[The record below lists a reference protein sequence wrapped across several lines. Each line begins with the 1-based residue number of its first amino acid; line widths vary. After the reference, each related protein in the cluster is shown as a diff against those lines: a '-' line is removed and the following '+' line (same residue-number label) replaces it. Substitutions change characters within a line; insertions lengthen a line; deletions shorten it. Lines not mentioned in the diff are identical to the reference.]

1 MFTILAVSDKEICV
15 YIGQVHLLTG
25 MVYLLVQQLLLIV
38 MDFTMIEGLC
48 NILSRSSYFMNGQF
62 SLSLFHSLSKSLSTW
77 YGFFLLVTR
86 QELFDA
92 L

>member
-15 YIGQVHLLTG
+15 YIGQVHLLT
-25 MVYLLVQQLLLIV
+25 QHLLLIV
-38 MDFTMIEGLC
+38 MDFTMIERLR
-48 NILSRSSYFMNGQF
+48 NILSRSSCFMNGQF
-62 SLSLFHSLSKSLSTW
+62 SPSKSLSTW